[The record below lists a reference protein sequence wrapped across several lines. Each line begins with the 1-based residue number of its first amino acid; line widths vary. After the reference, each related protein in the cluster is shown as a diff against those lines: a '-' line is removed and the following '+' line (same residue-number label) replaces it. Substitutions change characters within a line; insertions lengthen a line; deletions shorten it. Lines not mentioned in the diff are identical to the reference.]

1 MKIGIVTQ
9 PLSRNYGG
17 ILQNYALQ
25 QRLIALGHTPYTFD
39 LGAFT
44 WWEWVVGNVKWIVKR
59 LIGREG
65 HYLSTPKARLIAERP
80 LRRFVEEKI
89 ALIAPRAKHPSLA
102 KVEEYDLEALIV
114 GSDQVWRPRYNYAI
128 EDMYL
133 GFARTLNIRRI
144 AYAASFGTEEWEYS
158 EKQTA
163 KCRELIT
170 MFDALSLRED
180 SGVELC
186 RKHFGVEA
194 QQVLDPTLLLT
205 AEEYN
210 TLTSSIPQ
218 RKEPILFA
226 YLLDRSA
233 EKLAFVEQMAKHRS
247 LSVVVVG
254 ADGELQE
261 GDSIEQWLSY
271 FRDARYVVTD
281 SFHGSAFSVIYNREF
296 TVMGNPK
303 RGNSRMMSLLRQ
315 LGIEERYCEKLE
327 CVEALEAPAWDEVNS
342 RLKQLRDSALQ
353 YLEESLKKEFR
364 V

>member
-44 WWEWVVGNVKWIVKR
+44 WREWVVGNVKWIVKR

-80 LRRFVEEKI
+80 LRRFVESHISLIKPRSKRPTAAKI
-89 ALIAPRAKHPSLA
+89 A
-102 KVEEYDLEALIV
+102 EYGLEALVV
-114 GSDQVWRPRYNYAI
+114 GSDQVWRPRYNLSI

-133 GFARTLNIRRI
+133 CFARTLNIRRI

-233 EKLAFVEQMAKHRS
+233 EKLAFVEQMAKHRG

-315 LGIEERYCEKLE
+315 LGIEERYCEELE

-342 RLKQLRDSALQ
+342 RLKQLRESALQ